1 MPRTLRILVADDYP
15 DGAEC
20 LGELLRQDGYHV
32 HVTHGGAEAIDAFKG
47 FQPDVVFLDL
57 MMPNTDGFETAKEL
71 QRQPSSQRAVYVAY
85 TGVSTSDVMA
95 RCKAAGFDHFLRK
108 PTKLEEIETILR
120 AVAANRTASSNRH
133 PS

>member
-85 TGVSTSDVMA
+85 TGVSTPDVMA

-108 PTKLEEIETILR
+108 PTRLEEIENVLR
-120 AVAANRTASSNRH
+120 AVASSRTTSSNQH